1 MACLIRVGLSRL
13 TNANSVKSLLFAK
26 TEINFLRPISSKLL
40 RDQDVDAPKKPA
52 PWNYKEKPYNILN
65 YWTDRT
71 TSRLD
76 ENSKWL
82 KDQLLQGKQSLQNN
96 LLKN

>member
-52 PWNYKEKPYNILN
+52 PWNYKEKSYNILN

-76 ENSKWL
+76 ENSKA
-82 KDQLLQGKQSLQNN
+82 KKCTAFC
-96 LLKN
+96 